1 MSILILLYQTVCAVE
16 EAPPERL
23 SAYER
28 KRNRRIQKNRAH
40 LNALPKGKNYPR
52 ELVPPKVAA
61 PVAAPKVAAPKV
73 AAFKV
78 AAPAWKPKAYVSIS
92 ESVHYQTLYTG
103 GNING
108 TAWKTSMIERIE
120 SKEGAPPRRIQS
132 IKLKNGV
139 TLSHRGM
146 RPWLKKVCARV
157 LACVHCLL
165 PPLPLSLPSQ
175 LARAL
180 SACDTCLTL
189 APTHIHTHRLP
200 LHAEP
205 CAGR

>member
-61 PVAAPKVAAPKV
+61 PVAAPKVAAPTVAAPKV
-73 AAFKV
+73 AAPKV

-180 SACDTCLTL
+180 SACDT
-189 APTHIHTHRLP
+189 
-200 LHAEP
+200 
-205 CAGR
+205 

>member
-1 MSILILLYQTVCAVE
+1 MLYQTVCAVE

-61 PVAAPKVAAPKV
+61 PVAAPKV

-180 SACDTCLTL
+180 SACDT
-189 APTHIHTHRLP
+189 
-200 LHAEP
+200 
-205 CAGR
+205 